1 VVSLGGFDLFFPLWT
16 AMAASAAAALYPPR
30 RNVSLSPPCSGPSD
44 PQIMEPDRIPP
55 QMLQP
60 VSVAVD
66 IIESDL
72 GQDRVSVRVDGPG
85 EVGVLL

>member
-1 VVSLGGFDLFFPLWT
+1 
-16 AMAASAAAALYPPR
+16 
-30 RNVSLSPPCSGPSD
+30 
-44 PQIMEPDRIPP
+44 
-55 QMLQP
+55 MLQP